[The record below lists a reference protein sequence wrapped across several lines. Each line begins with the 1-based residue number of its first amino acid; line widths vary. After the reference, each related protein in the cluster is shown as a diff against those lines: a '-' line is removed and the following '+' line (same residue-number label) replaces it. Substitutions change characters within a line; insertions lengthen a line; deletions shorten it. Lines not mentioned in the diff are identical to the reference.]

1 LSTKLN
7 RYRVE
12 IKYCV
17 ITAVILAGL
26 AALAALSVFDGLES
40 VVNRAMDN
48 LVDWGLI
55 GMFLIGLPS
64 NMTLILIIPY
74 NMPMFTLVIYA
85 NSIWEVIALGIATGL
100 GAGIGE
106 ATSYAVAHT
115 IVNHVEDLEKS
126 ALFRWTKRTI
136 ERKPVLIP
144 FFVWLASATPVPD
157 AAIIVP
163 MAMVKYPWQKMLVP
177 MITGKVFQNVV
188 VALIFRYATRS
199 ASHLASRNINFD
211 MTAILVVLF
220 VMVILYQIEKARA
233 ELRRNRQSP
242 ARDTDP
248 AVINN

>member
-1 LSTKLN
+1 MLTK
-7 RYRVE
+7 YRIE
-12 IKYCV
+12 IKYSL
-17 ITAVILAGL
+17 ITLVILGMLGGL
-26 AALAALSVFDGLES
+26 SAANVFSGVEGRVNHAMNTLA
-40 VVNRAMDN
+40 
-48 LVDWGLI
+48 DWGLP
-55 GMFLIGLPS
+55 GMFVLGLLS
-64 NMTLILIIPY
+64 NMTLVIIVPY
-74 NMPMFTLVIYA
+74 NLPMFTLVIYA
-85 NSIWEVIALGIATGL
+85 DSIWAVVRLGVAIGL

-106 ATSYAVAHT
+106 ATSYAIAHT
-115 IVNHVEDLEKS
+115 IVNQVEDLEKS

-136 ERKPVLIP
+136 ERKPILIP

-163 MAMVKYPWQKMLVP
+163 MAMIKYPWQKMLVP

-188 VALIFRYATRS
+188 VALVFRYATRS

-233 ELRRNRQSP
+233 ELRRHRQSP